1 DVMCLLIR
9 RYVRHIERLKIGEGD
24 KTSNDEILRRLIE
37 RMSAKVEKRLDE
49 LQFKITRLEREL
61 EEAKSESGR
70 SYELQQEHFEK
81 FVEFTGRK
89 IRESDRYIH
98 FLDEAK
104 LQILARMDSERIQM
118 EKVIESRVAHL
129 GKKLDESSSQMSQ
142 QLERIRAS
150 RAAAGSGS
158 PGRFKPAD

>member
-1 DVMCLLIR
+1 
-9 RYVRHIERLKIGEGD
+9 
-24 KTSNDEILRRLIE
+24 
-37 RMSAKVEKRLDE
+37 MSAKVEKRLDE

-61 EEAKSESGR
+61 DEAKVEAEKSQD
-70 SYELQQEHFEK
+70 LQQEHYEK

-118 EKVIESRVAHL
+118 EKVIESRVTHL
-129 GKKLDESSSQMSQ
+129 ARKLDESSSQMNQ
-142 QLERIRAS
+142 QLERIRTS
-150 RAAAGSGS
+150 RAAGGSGS
-158 PGRFKPAD
+158 PGRFKSAD